1 MSAAMPV
8 APEALRSSDV
18 ASLNSEGEMREHEE
32 EDLLMLEED
41 LEQEDLEQEEAL
53 SGKEESGGEG
63 DQSIRPARGV
73 GKRPLMTHNREGK
86 MLSEKKLRRLEKNR
100 LSARECRRRKR
111 EATENLER
119 DINVLEGE
127 NLRLRLQLQIG
138 DEAEENKNRDQAKL
152 MEDIDEL
159 LKSGASEADIHTA
172 LESYKEKYAD
182 YGRDRRSAIE
192 FHLRNIERLLMP
204 TQTTSVVMQ
213 AIQSVQQAD
222 ESSGVTLNGSD
233 PKDGPLSAAAAAET
247 DADDPPSAED
257 ALKMDPSS
265 SKFEPRTL
273 FRYLVRH
280 LGVTPEQAAALKDSR
295 FVALEMD
302 ECLAEALKVLTE
314 LGGRMTQTGEDLETQ
329 FDNVR
334 SILTPTQAAKFLVWV
349 ANNGAASYML
359 NELWDRVYPNQ
370 SSSTDSGDDA
380 EVCNF
385 PP

>member
-1 MSAAMPV
+1 
-8 APEALRSSDV
+8 
-18 ASLNSEGEMREHEE
+18 
-32 EDLLMLEED
+32 
-41 LEQEDLEQEEAL
+41 
-53 SGKEESGGEG
+53 
-63 DQSIRPARGV
+63 
-73 GKRPLMTHNREGK
+73 
-86 MLSEKKLRRLEKNR
+86 
-100 LSARECRRRKR
+100 
-111 EATENLER
+111 
-119 DINVLEGE
+119 LEGE

-138 DEAEENKNRDQAKL
+138 DEAEENMKRDQAKL

-222 ESSGVTLNGSD
+222 ESSGVTSNGSD
-233 PKDGPLSAAAAAET
+233 PKDGPLSAAAV
-247 DADDPPSAED
+247 ED

-349 ANNGAASYML
+349 ANNGAAICML

-380 EVCNF
+380 
-385 PP
+385 